1 MAETESLVIDTT
13 YLLPLFGLETSI
25 TNYDEKLPI
34 LLDKY
39 DVKYNPI
46 SLLEAK
52 WLIIRIAKKNKKE
65 KFETFLEYYRE
76 GIAAIEKEDRIHQ
89 TAFTN
94 ENIERLSDSI
104 LMTTNIK
111 DYFDRQ
117 IYSTAANLGYVL
129 VTEDKQLHELKNYQ
143 ITPKPKKVVYWK
155 QIDSV

>member
-13 YLLPLFGLETSI
+13 YLLPLFGLETNI

-52 WLIIRIAKKNKKE
+52 WLIIRTAKKNKE

-76 GIAAIEKEDRIHQ
+76 GIATMQREDRIHQ
-89 TAFTN
+89 TAFTD
-94 ENIERLSDSI
+94 ENIESLSDII

-117 IYSTAANLGYVL
+117 IYSTAANLGYIL
-129 VTEDKQLHELKNYQ
+129 LTEDKQLHELRNYP

-155 QIDSV
+155 QITNM